1 MKIISYYYMYWY
13 AKVEKQKEEK
23 LGIALMRKP
32 INTLHIQGWKN
43 QRSSDCVWPYQ
54 GFDMSSF

>member
-1 MKIISYYYMYWY
+1 MYWY

-32 INTLHIQGWKN
+32 INTLHLQGWKY